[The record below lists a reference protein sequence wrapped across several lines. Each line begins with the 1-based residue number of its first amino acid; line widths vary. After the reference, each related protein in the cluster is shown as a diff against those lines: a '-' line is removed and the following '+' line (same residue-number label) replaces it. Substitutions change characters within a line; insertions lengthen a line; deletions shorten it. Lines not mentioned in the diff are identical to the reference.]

1 MKSLLEKLKN
11 GRVLVSD
18 GAWGTL
24 LIEKGLQPG
33 VCPELWNITNRTDV
47 FAIAKSYIDAGADMI
62 LTNSFGGSP
71 VKLSHYGLEYRAEEL
86 NQAAAAISREAAG
99 DDHFVLGSIGP
110 TGVILMMEE
119 VPEQKLFEGFCIQ
132 AEALSKGGADAIC
145 IETMSALDEACL
157 AVRAAKTVTDLEI
170 VCTFTFEKT
179 MNGTFRTMMGVS
191 PGDMV
196 NAVKNAGASI
206 IGANCG
212 NGFDQ
217 MIEIVKEIRNVDSS
231 IPVLV
236 HANAG
241 KPIVL
246 NGKIVFPETPEIMAD
261 KARELVNCGAN
272 IIGGCCGTTPAHILA
287 LVAAL
292 KDNR

>member
-1 MKSLLEKLKN
+1 M
-11 GRVLVSD
+11 
-18 GAWGTL
+18 
-24 LIEKGLQPG
+24 
-33 VCPELWNITNRTDV
+33 DV
-47 FAIAKSYIDAGADMI
+47 YAVAKSYIDAGADMI

-71 VKLSHYGLEYRAEEL
+71 VKLSHYELENRAEEL
-86 NQAAAAISREAAG
+86 NEAAAAISREAAG
-99 DDHFVLGSIGP
+99 ENHFVLGSIGP
-110 TGVILMMEE
+110 TGVILMMGE
-119 VPEQKLFEGFCIQ
+119 VSEQKLFEGFCIQ
-132 AEALSKGGADAIC
+132 AEALKKGGVDAIC
-145 IETMSALDEACL
+145 VETMSALDEACL
-157 AVRAAKTVTDLEI
+157 AVRAAKTVTNLEV

-179 MNGTFRTMMGVS
+179 INGTFRTMMGLS

-241 KPIVL
+241 KPIIL
-246 NGKIVFPETPEIMAD
+246 NGKTIFPETPKIMAD
-261 KARELVNCGAN
+261 KARELVNSGAN
-272 IIGGCCGTTPAHILA
+272 IIGGCCGTTPAHIHA
-287 LVAAL
+287 LVIAL
-292 KDNR
+292 KDKR